1 MEKSNHII
9 LEKENNGFQKIL
21 TKFIPYWPLF
31 LTCLVISAGCLYF
44 YLKTTVPIY
53 ETTASVLIKDERK
66 GQEDSKMEEVLNVFG
81 TKKIVENEL
90 EIFHSNSLI
99 ISVVKSLDLYA
110 PIYEEKGWRGLGTT
124 PAYLTSPVIVEVPDP
139 SEIEESKNVYFR
151 FSKTDSTIYIN
162 ETKYPLNEWVNSPW
176 GTIRFSKNP
185 HFYPPVKKPA
195 GQVKLFFTLISL

>member
-1 MEKSNHII
+1 M
-9 LEKENNGFQKIL
+9 
-21 TKFIPYWPLF
+21 
-31 LTCLVISAGCLYF
+31 
-44 YLKTTVPIY
+44 
-53 ETTASVLIKDERK
+53 
-66 GQEDSKMEEVLNVFG
+66 
-81 TKKIVENEL
+81 
-90 EIFHSNSLI
+90 I

-185 HFYPPVKKPA
+185 LIGNPANRQFYFSLIDVKKVA
-195 GQVKLFFTLISL
+195 SGLQNLIEISASGKLSTIINRN